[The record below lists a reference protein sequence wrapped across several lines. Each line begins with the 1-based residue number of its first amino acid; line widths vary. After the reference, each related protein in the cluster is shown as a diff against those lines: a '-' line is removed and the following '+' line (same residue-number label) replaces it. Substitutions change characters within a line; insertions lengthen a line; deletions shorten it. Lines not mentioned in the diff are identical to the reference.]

1 MLTLNKMRKLYILK
15 NKKIL
20 FIILIVVTCIICFLR
35 LINTKLGIYE
45 RTYLIKFANLQIK
58 PVNHDE
64 LFDMD
69 DDLQHLFENI
79 VVLQDA
85 YDNVDTLTK
94 KEQERFIKGYLQN
107 SVFSFDYLEKNC
119 NVELNL
125 TRQQI
130 EYIQWSMTGN
140 YVKFDSI
147 GTGTVNIGETSSGWS
162 TGELKNY
169 SYELKDETVNIN
181 GIVTTKTVGYLGEQV
196 YEFDASLEENPYSCF
211 DGYSIKSIS
220 IKDVTPVIKPDYKVH
235 EVVGSLIEE
244 NITDGKV
251 LIEVHDSKDNLS
263 YDHCITLNLL
273 SNEELQKLV
282 LENKDKELVIRYV
295 LDKEQGACITEI
307 TPIDIELKSE
317 KKEGANSNWA
327 SIYSEF
333 IKANVT
339 NENSYY
345 FFFGNIEDGIPM
357 LVQGVKEFLHFYT
370 IVDGDVVVLE
380 NENGDYWP
388 SGSSRVVDYYFI
400 PDDKIVIGSGGFG
413 PAERWDIVWEYNE
426 KKEIFV
432 QSHVYSYVLYEDLNN
447 NGKLDNGEDANDGG
461 AQTSCA
467 YYDNDKLISE
477 TKYNE
482 AEKYLNESALEKGDL
497 GLYNY
502 AEVIT
507 YLEELSK

>member
-15 NKKIL
+15 NKKTL

-85 YDNVDTLTK
+85 YNNVDTLTK

-211 DGYSIKSIS
+211 DGYSIKSI
-220 IKDVTPVIKPDYKVH
+220 
-235 EVVGSLIEE
+235 G
-244 NITDGKV
+244 
-251 LIEVHDSKDNLS
+251 
-263 YDHCITLNLL
+263 
-273 SNEELQKLV
+273 
-282 LENKDKELVIRYV
+282 R
-295 LDKEQGACITEI
+295 
-307 TPIDIELKSE
+307 
-317 KKEGANSNWA
+317 
-327 SIYSEF
+327 
-333 IKANVT
+333 
-339 NENSYY
+339 
-345 FFFGNIEDGIPM
+345 
-357 LVQGVKEFLHFYT
+357 
-370 IVDGDVVVLE
+370 
-380 NENGDYWP
+380 
-388 SGSSRVVDYYFI
+388 
-400 PDDKIVIGSGGFG
+400 
-413 PAERWDIVWEYNE
+413 
-426 KKEIFV
+426 
-432 QSHVYSYVLYEDLNN
+432 
-447 NGKLDNGEDANDGG
+447 
-461 AQTSCA
+461 
-467 YYDNDKLISE
+467 
-477 TKYNE
+477 
-482 AEKYLNESALEKGDL
+482 
-497 GLYNY
+497 
-502 AEVIT
+502 
-507 YLEELSK
+507 

>member
-1 MLTLNKMRKLYILK
+1 MKKANLRLRNKLFYVFVIFVFGTLVYIFSSYKCNEYEKEYAEKFSQLAIEKQDYPKRFTLNH
-15 NKKIL
+15 
-20 FIILIVVTCIICFLR
+20 
-35 LINTKLGIYE
+35 
-45 RTYLIKFANLQIK
+45 NLQNLI
-58 PVNHDE
+58 
-64 LFDMD
+64 
-69 DDLQHLFENI
+69 ENI
-79 VVLQDA
+79 VVLNNEFNEATICDEELQK
-85 YDNVDTLTK
+85 Y
-94 KEQERFIKGYLQN
+94 FIDRYLKN
-107 SVFSFDYLEKNC
+107 TEISCDYILENYEKTG
-119 NVELNL
+119 EL
-125 TRQQI
+125 TRQQV
-130 EYIQWSMTGN
+130 EYIQWSMTGK
-140 YVKFDSI
+140 YVSFENIACDL
-147 GTGTVNIGETSSGWS
+147 VNIRETSSGWS
-162 TGELKNY
+162 YGELKNY

-251 LIEVHDSKDNLS
+251 LIEVYDSKDNLS
-263 YDHCITLNLL
+263 YDHCITLNLQ

-295 LDKEQGACITEI
+295 LDKEQGSYITEI
-307 TPIDIELKSE
+307 TPIGIELKSE
-317 KKEGANSNWA
+317 KKERTNSNWA

-333 IKANVT
+333 IKANAT

-357 LVQGVKEFLHFYT
+357 LVQGINEFLHFYT

-380 NENGDYWP
+380 NETGDYWP
-388 SGSSRVVDYYFI
+388 SDSARVVDYYFI